1 MRGSGKPGFI
11 DALDAL
17 TGYPIRDRLTE
28 VACPTLVVWGSD
40 DRLVP
45 VGDAAEFERLIPNAR
60 KVIFEDTGHV
70 AMLERPDRFNSELE
84 RFLKE

>member
-1 MRGSGKPGFI
+1 
-11 DALDAL
+11 
-17 TGYPIRDRLTE
+17 
-28 VACPTLVVWGSD
+28 
-40 DRLVP
+40 VP